1 MRGLASPAQGGD
13 GHHQPQGAEGHT
25 PDLHPPCV
33 HTQALPEGSRST
45 WASPVNTQPES
56 GSAGE
61 GERGRGLAE
70 QGLGCQGTRNR
81 QLRTFL
87 GAQRGP
93 TGVWCL
99 PEAPS
104 ALARVPLSHRTS
116 LMKHKFKDRMSK
128 NFKTQ
133 HPEII
138 NPQVQGLS
146 GRRALGGCTA
156 TCPRSQP

>member
-1 MRGLASPAQGGD
+1 MRGPASPAQGGD
-13 GHHQPQGAEGHT
+13 GHNQPQGAEGHT
-25 PDLHPPCV
+25 PDPHPPCV
-33 HTQALPEGSRST
+33 HTQALPEGSRSA
-45 WASPVNTQPES
+45 WASPVNTQAES
-56 GSAGE
+56 GSVGE
-61 GERGRGLAE
+61 GERGRGLLSRA
-70 QGLGCQGTRNR
+70 LGARVPGNR

-87 GAQRGP
+87 GAQGGP
-93 TGVWCL
+93 RGVWCL

-104 ALARVPLSHRTS
+104 ALAHVPLSHQTS

-146 GRRALGGCTA
+146 GRRALGGCT
-156 TCPRSQP
+156 CP